1 MFRQTPRN
9 EKRTRFARLLYFGQ
23 RLVVTIINMFT
34 HHLHSLWTVFECI
47 PPTSTK
53 RNASTLMAIRHR
65 CSSDLVQ
72 YNSNQRFSGSPSS
85 GSLTFQGFPKLRSSR
100 NLEIT
105 HFGTSRV
112 TSFAA
117 PKKRS
122 QSMSKGVSAGLLHVL
137 VSKHKKKVDICSDSR
152 SHSRLDGGKRQHV
165 ASNTWLPNEF
175 TQLQVGHGPTCCMS
189 YVHPCPEK
197 PAHLPL
203 VQHDLLTLETK
214 DKRWLMASTMA
225 SWRILES
232 SILAKDH
239 VKPH

>member
-1 MFRQTPRN
+1 MSSVSSSLSFSWAHELMEAVTQSILQAAQPSDMFRQTPRN

-23 RLVVTIINMFT
+23 RLVVTINHYVYTFFT
-34 HHLHSLWTVFECI
+34 LAWCKRLHTIQNLRTVFECI

-117 PKKRS
+117 PKKDPS
-122 QSMSKGVSAGLLHVL
+122 QWAKAFQLACSMSWEAIQ
-137 VSKHKKKVDICSDSR
+137 D
-152 SHSRLDGGKRQHV
+152 
-165 ASNTWLPNEF
+165 
-175 TQLQVGHGPTCCMS
+175 
-189 YVHPCPEK
+189 
-197 PAHLPL
+197 
-203 VQHDLLTLETK
+203 
-214 DKRWLMASTMA
+214 
-225 SWRILES
+225 
-232 SILAKDH
+232 
-239 VKPH
+239 